1 MKKIKVLLLSGLA
14 MCIALTTGCS
24 TNASGSGG
32 NEDKANAYLEKME
45 EGKYYVLHQDKS
57 FQEVYWGA
65 ATFDEEDVVSS
76 PNDNRVIWF
85 DESMYK
91 QIPTLYQGDELVYRT
106 TDEIVETFNFE
117 RFEDFGYSVGLCGLK
132 ETDSGRYSISTD
144 KDDNNT
150 FPGGDT
156 DELLLL
162 DNDTVII
169 DTLGGK
175 ALRAPVTTE
184 NGVKL
189 NSPVSRCNSILNLK
203 KDVTYKAEIYEGTEL
218 KEYNFRAD
226 KRIMASMEV
235 RETNDFTFEQ
245 EVIMNINIPSDFH
258 NGYYMINGMGVFRYV
273 NGTSYSENDDFN
285 IPNETDDNTTSQ
297 TNTQEDSVVF
307 EPSESE
313 TEGDPDIG
321 EATES
326 VFTLQE
332 DGVVQ
337 IYVKLNDTENPDAVS
352 GVILGPNNE
361 RYVMNNA
368 GSSLELTFDAPEIG
382 DYTIQLY
389 GLTTGS
395 ADINVN
401 YIN

>member
-1 MKKIKVLLLSGLA
+1 MNKRKILFCAGLLMCMALSACGTDTSGASNMKE
-14 MCIALTTGCS
+14 
-24 TNASGSGG
+24 NPY
-32 NEDKANAYLEKME
+32 AYLEKLD
-45 EGKYYVLHQDKS
+45 EGKYYVLHKDKTY
-57 FQEVYWGA
+57 QEVYWGA

-76 PNDNRVIWF
+76 PSDSRVIWF
-85 DESMYK
+85 DEQMYK
-91 QIPTLYQGDELVYRT
+91 QIPTLYQGDSLIYKT
-106 TDEIVETFNFE
+106 SDEIVETFTFE
-117 RFEDFGYSVGLCGLK
+117 RFEDFGYSIGLCGLK

-169 DTLGGK
+169 DSLGGK
-175 ALRAPVTTE
+175 ELRAPVTTE

-203 KDVTYKAEIYEGTEL
+203 KDVTYKAQIYEGTKL
-218 KEYNFRAD
+218 KEYNFKAD

-235 RETNDFTFEQ
+235 RETNNFTFQQ

-258 NGYYMINGMGVFRYV
+258 NGYYMINGMGVLRYV
-273 NGTSYSENDDFN
+273 NGSSYTESDDFN
-285 IPNETDDNTTSQ
+285 IPNEADENTINQPDNQ
-297 TNTQEDSVVF
+297 GNSVIY
-307 EPSESE
+307 EPSETE
-313 TEGDPDIG
+313 QAEGDPDIG

-326 VFTLQE
+326 TFTLDE
-332 DGVVQ
+332 VGVVQ
-337 IYVKLNDTENPDAVS
+337 IYVKLNGTEDPDDVT
-352 GVILGPNNE
+352 GVILGPNDE

-368 GSSLELTFDAPEIG
+368 GSSLELTFDAQEIG
-382 DYTIQLY
+382 NYVIQLY

>member
-1 MKKIKVLLLSGLA
+1 MKKIKVLLLSGLT
-14 MCIALTTGCS
+14 MCIALSTGCS
-24 TNASGSGG
+24 TNATGSGG

-45 EGKYYVLHQDKS
+45 EGKYYVLHKDKS

-218 KEYNFRAD
+218 KEYNFKAD

-285 IPNETDDNTTSQ
+285 IPNETDENTTSQ
-297 TNTQEDSVVF
+297 TGTQEDSVVS

-313 TEGDPDIG
+313 AEGDPDIG

-352 GVILGPNNE
+352 GIILGPNNE